1 MAQQTINVGASPN
14 DGTGTPLRAAFQYCN
29 SNFTELY
36 AKASIFTGVV
46 DPEGVVTAIPGSIY
60 FNIAIAASPVQF
72 VKGSGTGNTGW
83 V

>member
-1 MAQQTINVGASPN
+1 MAQQTINIGSAPN
-14 DGTGTPLRAAFQYCN
+14 DGTGTPLRTAFSYVN

-36 AKASIFTGVV
+36 AKASIFTGIV
-46 DPEGVVTAIPGSIY
+46 DPEGIVTAVPGSIY

-72 VKGSGTGNTGW
+72 IKGSGSGNTGW